1 MPTYDLATKYSTKV
15 DEKFQREALMQLVT
29 NQDYDWEGVETVKVY
44 SVPVVDTHNYKRSGS
59 NRYGNPDELGNETQT
74 LTIRRDRGWTFTID
88 KLNKTQSMMVMDA
101 GKAVSRQTS
110 LKTIPEVDT
119 YTFGQMAANAGHYDS
134 TTATKSN
141 AYGLFLAAQE
151 ALGNAN
157 VPDAGRVALVS
168 YGFAGLL
175 KQDPAFM
182 RDCDIAQ
189 NALIKGLLG
198 EVDGCKI
205 IRVPASRLPAGCQFI
220 LCHPIATV
228 APKILREFK
237 IHTDAPGVSGW
248 LCEGRFS
255 YDAFVLNNKKVALY
269 YSGPFSVS
277 ERNLALNQGESLD
290 LSLVNYTGTVTAAV
304 TKGGSSSSDVTATV
318 SGGSVTVAAIAAATT
333 GDYVVTLTNG
343 SGSATTTI
351 NVKVV

>member
-1 MPTYDLATKYSTKV
+1 
-15 DEKFQREALMQLVT
+15 
-29 NQDYDWEGVETVKVY
+29 
-44 SVPVVDTHNYKRSGS
+44 
-59 NRYGNPDELGNETQT
+59 
-74 LTIRRDRGWTFTID
+74 
-88 KLNKTQSMMVMDA
+88 MDA

-141 AYGLFLAAQE
+141 AYSLFLAAQE

-205 IRVPASRLPAGCQFI
+205 IRVPAGRLPAGCQFI

-237 IHTDAPGVSGW
+237 IHTDAPGISGW

-255 YDAFVLNNKKVALY
+255 FDAFVLNNKKDALY

-277 ERNLALNQGESLD
+277 ERTLVLNQGESLG

-318 SGGSVTVAAIAAATT
+318 SGGNVTVAATANATA

>member
-141 AYGLFLAAQE
+141 AYSLFLAAQE

-205 IRVPASRLPAGCQFI
+205 IRVPAGRLPAGCQFI

-237 IHTDAPGVSGW
+237 IHTDAPGISGW
-248 LCEGRFS
+248 LCEGR
-255 YDAFVLNNKKVALY
+255 
-269 YSGPFSVS
+269 
-277 ERNLALNQGESLD
+277 
-290 LSLVNYTGTVTAAV
+290 
-304 TKGGSSSSDVTATV
+304 
-318 SGGSVTVAAIAAATT
+318 
-333 GDYVVTLTNG
+333 
-343 SGSATTTI
+343 
-351 NVKVV
+351 

>member
-1 MPTYDLATKYSTKV
+1 
-15 DEKFQREALMQLVT
+15 
-29 NQDYDWEGVETVKVY
+29 
-44 SVPVVDTHNYKRSGS
+44 
-59 NRYGNPDELGNETQT
+59 
-74 LTIRRDRGWTFTID
+74 
-88 KLNKTQSMMVMDA
+88 MDA

-119 YTFGQMAANAGHYDS
+119 YTFGQMAANAGAYDN

-205 IRVPASRLPAGCQFI
+205 IRVPAGRLPAGCQFI

-237 IHTDAPGVSGW
+237 IHTDAPGISGW

-255 YDAFVLNNKKVALY
+255 HDAFVLNNKKDALY

-277 ERNLALNQGESLD
+277 ERTLVLNQGESLD
-290 LSLVNYTGTVTAAV
+290 LSLVNFSGTVTAAV
-304 TKGGSSSSDVTATV
+304 TKGGSSSSAVTATV
-318 SGGSVTVAAIAAATT
+318 SGGNVTVAATANATA

-343 SGSATTTI
+343 SGSSATTTI